1 MLLRH
6 AQSTTKLPPMPM
18 DGNNSI
24 FRGLSA
30 PGRFSSGPFRLS
42 FRRCLGLPSQDRSSV
57 GHLFFNGALHFV
69 NLARD
74 LISFSGLG
82 FILWPPLTKFAF
94 HSARRS
100 VLRLHRAPEIA
111 GSEHLALREPV

>member
-1 MLLRH
+1 MEMILFSEDFLHLADFLL
-6 AQSTTKLPPMPM
+6 
-18 DGNNSI
+18 D
-24 FRGLSA
+24 LSA
-30 PGRFSSGPFRLS
+30 YLFAGAFAFQVRIVRQLA
-42 FRRCLGLPSQDRSSV
+42 
-57 GHLFFNGALHFV
+57 HLFLNGALHFV